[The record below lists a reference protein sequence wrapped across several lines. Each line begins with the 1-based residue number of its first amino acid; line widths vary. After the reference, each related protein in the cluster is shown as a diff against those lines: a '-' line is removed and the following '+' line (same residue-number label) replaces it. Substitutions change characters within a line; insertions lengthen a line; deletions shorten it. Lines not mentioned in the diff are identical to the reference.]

1 MKIKR
6 RKEYYFPEKLIKFLK
21 EENALDLFIGNNP
34 YSKATNI
41 SQAFVWVQTRQ
52 GAVFWG
58 KLHSKYYR
66 LINEEEFK

>member
-6 RKEYYFPEKLIKFLK
+6 RKESDIPEKLVEFLK
-21 EENALDLFIGNNP
+21 KENVFGLFMENNP
-34 YSKATNI
+34 CLKATTI
-41 SQAFVWVQTRQ
+41 SQAFVWSSTKQ
-52 GAVFWG
+52 GANFWR

>member
-6 RKEYYFPEKLIKFLK
+6 RKESDIPEKLIKFLK
-21 EENALDLFIGNNP
+21 EENVLDLFIENNP
-34 YSKATNI
+34 CLKATNI
-41 SQAFVWVQTRQ
+41 SQAFVWSDTKQ
-52 GAVFWG
+52 GANFWG

>member
-6 RKEYYFPEKLIKFLK
+6 RNESNLPEKLVEFLK
-21 EENALDLFIGNNP
+21 KENVFDLFIENNP
-34 YSKATNI
+34 CFKATNI
-41 SQAFVWVQTRQ
+41 SQAFVWASTRQ
-52 GAVFWG
+52 GANFWG